1 MSTDRDQIRDTLRM
15 PELALRALL
24 NELDREEARSRSA
37 TSPPSQRPEGPAVIE
52 VVRHN
57 EGVTRYLGAVR
68 RMTAMGAAVVHGVF
82 LHAGTCLVHVM
93 TLDGEKTVVG
103 GRLTRCRYVGTR
115 MHESQIEFDAPVDL
129 SHYLVLPGIR
139 AHPGAA

>member
-1 MSTDRDQIRDTLRM
+1 MDADRDQIRDTLRM
-15 PELALRALL
+15 PEIALRALL
-24 NELDREEARSRSA
+24 NELDREEARSRTA
-37 TSPPSQRPEGPAVIE
+37 TPPPPQRPEAPAVIE

-82 LHAGTCLVHVM
+82 LHAGTCLLHVT

-115 MHESQIEFDAPVDL
+115 MHESLIEFDAPVDL
-129 SHYLVLPGIR
+129 SHYVALPGVR
-139 AHPGAA
+139 AQRSAA